1 MSGTNPAAR
10 HVWWHLCVFSSSPS
24 SWYGSSQGFI
34 QSITHLFTG
43 IFHWIIPRNS
53 QGFQF
58 FFQLMFSN
66 SPVMNSHDINP
77 IFPISLI
84 KSHVYSYFDSHFP
97 LVNSQF
103 VPEKYHQCCRETHR
117 PPVFSLPDFVECE
130 LEGFFPHGYNLSY
143 NNHII
148 TISTLKKSG
157 RVVMWFFFPW
167 RTPPSAAFAAFAMQ
181 ALESMRHSSLRPG
194 LPGNFGRMGRW
205 DRSG

>member
-1 MSGTNPAAR
+1 
-10 HVWWHLCVFSSSPS
+10 
-24 SWYGSSQGFI
+24 
-34 QSITHLFTG
+34 
-43 IFHWIIPRNS
+43 
-53 QGFQF
+53 
-58 FFQLMFSN
+58 MFSN

-157 RVVMWFFFPW
+157 RVVMWFFSHGELHPP
-167 RTPPSAAFAAFAMQ
+167 PPSPP
-181 ALESMRHSSLRPG
+181 SPCRPWNPWDTHLCVPASPATWTNG
-194 LPGNFGRMGRW
+194 EMGPFWVRMGLCLLCVYIYICIYIYIW
-205 DRSG
+205 VNYNDLNLGEWNIIILPIYIYIYTQCGAPPVMFVGL